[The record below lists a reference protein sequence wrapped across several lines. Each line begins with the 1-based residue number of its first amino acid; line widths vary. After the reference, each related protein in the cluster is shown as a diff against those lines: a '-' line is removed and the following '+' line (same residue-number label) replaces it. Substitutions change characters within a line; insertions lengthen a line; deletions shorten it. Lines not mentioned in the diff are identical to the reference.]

1 MTTPTQNQDVMLT
14 VLEDIEGRLMRLS
27 KQLRTHQSEVVV
39 MRKILQE
46 VRRTLY
52 QEFHQS

>member
-1 MTTPTQNQDVMLT
+1 MTVPTEPQDTMLT
-14 VLEDIEGRLMRLS
+14 VIEDIEGRMMRLTR
-27 KQLRTHQSEVVV
+27 QLRTHYDEVVV

-46 VRRTLY
+46 VRRTLT